1 MSSRPRV
8 SRRLLVL
15 ALTLTTAASATAA
28 PPAVRGLTRWDAS
41 AVERAVAGASRRL
54 EDPRCQTVLD
64 DFEVG
69 GRTLRAALEEWGTSP
84 AGYLRLVPFLDGSE
98 RPLCRH
104 GNVALVTEVGG
115 RTLRAALEEWGTSP
129 AGYLRLV
136 PFLDGSERPLCRHG
150 NVALVTEVG
159 VRRVFVCTA
168 VFSAHQLRNPG
179 VAESMI
185 IHEMLH
191 TLGLGENPPSS
202 IEITQRVE
210 SRCR

>member
-1 MSSRPRV
+1 MSPSPRASRG
-8 SRRLLVL
+8 LIALAL
-15 ALTLTTAASATAA
+15 ALTAATATAA
-28 PPAVRGLTRWDAS
+28 PAAVLKLTRWDAS

-54 EDPRCQTVLD
+54 EDPRCQAILD

-84 AGYLRLVPFLDGSE
+84 ADYI
-98 RPLCRH
+98 
-104 GNVALVTEVGG
+104 
-115 RTLRAALEEWGTSP
+115 
-129 AGYLRLV
+129 RLV

-179 VAESMI
+179 VAESMV

>member
-104 GNVALVTEVGG
+104 GNVALVTEVG
-115 RTLRAALEEWGTSP
+115 
-129 AGYLRLV
+129 
-136 PFLDGSERPLCRHG
+136 
-150 NVALVTEVG
+150 

-168 VFSAHQLRNPG
+168 VFSAYQLRNPG